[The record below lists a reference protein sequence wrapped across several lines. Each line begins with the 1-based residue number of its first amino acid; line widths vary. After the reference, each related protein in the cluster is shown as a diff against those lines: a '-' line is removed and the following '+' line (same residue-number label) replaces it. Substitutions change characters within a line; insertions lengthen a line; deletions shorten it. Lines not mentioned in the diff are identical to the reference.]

1 MTGLLAVFRKEMAG
15 FFVSPVAY
23 CVIASFLFI
32 FGFFFWA
39 NMSFMSLVSL
49 QSMNNPMIAERINL
63 TDIVVRPLLQ
73 NMGIVLLFVNPLLTM
88 RVFAEE
94 KKSGS
99 IELLLT
105 YPISDS
111 AVVLGKFSASALLLL
126 IMLLGT
132 WPSMILLFAIGDPD
146 IGNMVTGY
154 LGLFLMGGAFV
165 ALGVFVSSL
174 TENQIISAALTF
186 GAALLFWVLSWS
198 STLAGDPWGTILRQL
213 SILEHLESF
222 YKGLI
227 TVSDVSFFV
236 LFTGFFL
243 FMTLRSLETHRWRG

>member
-1 MTGLLAVFRKEMAG
+1 
-15 FFVSPVAY
+15 
-23 CVIASFLFI
+23 
-32 FGFFFWA
+32 
-39 NMSFMSLVSL
+39 MSLVSL

-154 LGLFLMGGAFV
+154 LGLFLMGGGVYGPGCFRFV
-165 ALGVFVSSL
+165 PYRESDH
-174 TENQIISAALTF
+174 IR
-186 GAALLFWVLSWS
+186 
-198 STLAGDPWGTILRQL
+198 STDIRSG
-213 SILEHLESF
+213 S
-222 YKGLI
+222 
-227 TVSDVSFFV
+227 TVS
-236 LFTGFFL
+236 GC
-243 FMTLRSLETHRWRG
+243 